1 MQNLDE
7 ASDSKL
13 RLRTFYRTYFPFP
26 GCVLEGLEFN
36 HGSNTSKPLITVP
49 LSPSQE
55 VFATRPRCWSACCD
69 EDITALRIRSG
80 KARDGLIATFLIW
93 ALGSRRES

>member
-1 MQNLDE
+1 MAAVFCVVLLLWVELWPFQEKPVVQNLDE
-7 ASDSKL
+7 ANDSKL

-26 GCVLEGLEFN
+26 GCVLERLEFN

-55 VFATRPRCWSACCD
+55 VSATRPRCWRCL
-69 EDITALRIRSG
+69 LR
-80 KARDGLIATFLIW
+80 
-93 ALGSRRES
+93 